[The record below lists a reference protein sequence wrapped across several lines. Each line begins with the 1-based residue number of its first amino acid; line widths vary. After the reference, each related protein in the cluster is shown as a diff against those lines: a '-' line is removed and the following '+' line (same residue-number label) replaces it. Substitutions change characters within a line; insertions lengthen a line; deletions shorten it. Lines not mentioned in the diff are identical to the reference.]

1 MTALSSHSRE
11 HGPDRGLGFDVAA
24 FLQVRLHVKK
34 TGWFTWMYSRQL
46 SRAMAQRIAGSIGI
60 GVLLM
65 ATGVAAAQI
74 ARPFPH
80 GSCTTGT
87 QPVAPNGYTLH
98 ETIDAGGHIV
108 NTTGSGAMYDTLV
121 NIQSGPRV
129 LGETF
134 ELHALPGTKHTLVD
148 SLSAFSNGFGG
159 DPNNF
164 ARLDFS
170 KGKLYDFSGMFRR
183 HRDYF
188 DYDLLGNPN
197 IPQGSRFLSGR
208 PTRRPARLRYLRST
222 NRRSWPT
229 RYGACWTQA

>member
-1 MTALSSHSRE
+1 
-11 HGPDRGLGFDVAA
+11 
-24 FLQVRLHVKK
+24 VRLHVKK
-34 TGWFTWMYSRQL
+34 TWWFTWLYQRQPPRP
-46 SRAMAQRIAGSIGI
+46 RAPRIAGSIGI
-60 GVLLM
+60 GVLSM

-74 ARPFPH
+74 AGPFAQVP
-80 GSCTTGT
+80 TTGT

-108 NTTGSGAMYDTLV
+108 NVTGSGSMYDTLI

-134 ELHALPGTKHTLVD
+134 VLHALPGTQHTLVD

-164 ARLDFS
+164 AKLDFY
-170 KGKLYDFSGMFRR
+170 KGKLYDFSGLFRR
-183 HRDYF
+183 HREYF

-197 IPQGSRFLSGR
+197 IPSGQSIPIGPSNAPTGSLALPQVEHRRGVQLS
-208 PTRRPARLRYLRST
+208 PTGWCSDRSNHIARR
-222 NRRSWPT
+222 
-229 RYGACWTQA
+229 